1 MIHISQAGV
10 CQLLS
15 SRSEMIREEEDDA
28 TQEMRAFILL
38 ELKQETAKLIEKIES
53 AKVPITDEWTEGV
66 NAGLGW
72 AVRIL
77 KKDKSAS

>member
-1 MIHISQAGV
+1 MMIQ
-10 CQLLS
+10 
-15 SRSEMIREEEDDA
+15 EEDDR
-28 TQEMRAFILL
+28 TQEMRGYVLL
-38 ELKQETAKLIEKIES
+38 ELKQETAKLIEKIQA

-66 NAGLGW
+66 NAGLEW